1 MIALFVGRFQPF
13 HNGHL
18 SAIEQ
23 IAREAD
29 KIIIGL
35 GSSQYSNT
43 KENPFSAEQRIEMI
57 KAVLKDNFNY
67 EIYLI
72 PDIHDDDNWVDH
84 VLKIVPKFDVV
95 YTGNPHTKKLFLEKE
110 YQVKGIDLVPNIN
123 GTTIR
128 DMMVKNQNYHH
139 LVPTETLNI
148 LKKNKF

>member
-1 MIALFVGRFQPF
+1 MIALFIGRFQPF

-18 SAIEQ
+18 AAIKQ
-23 IAREAD
+23 IEAD

-35 GSSQYSNT
+35 GSSQYANT

-57 KAVLKDNFNY
+57 KAVLKNNFNY

-72 PDIHDDDNWVDH
+72 PDIHDNNRWVDY
-84 VLKIVPKFDVV
+84 VCQIVPHFDVV

-110 YQVKGIDLVPNIN
+110 YPVRDIDLVPDIN

-128 DMMVKNQNYHH
+128 DRMVNNQNYSH
-139 LVPTETLNI
+139 LVPTQVLNI
-148 LKKNKF
+148 LKKNKS